1 MFGPEETTRGKTLK
15 ELIITA
21 APVGAV
27 PRHVRPSE
35 PKFIPD
41 VIIESITA
49 TDSRQSIIDCLT
61 SGGWERIGS
70 GGIGIGHAAFLGDDL
85 LRASGQHD
93 AIRKNLLEQGWS
105 RVEGGFQLFGQ
116 RAEAQDHSGPIRLP
130 LQLLRASSSSGTR
143 SVVLSLTAQ
152 GWSVSDA
159 GELIWTQGHPESYLP
174 PDVVAHLVASSPDL
188 LQNWLDAGWQRL
200 GPGYWRNT
208 LAASPH
214 LPVEPSDIVQSCVEA
229 VREGAAI
236 LHLHTRDRSAT
247 ELRLPGISSSISVRP
262 QRNHIDE
269 AQYDEIIP
277 QLHNLGPNAILNV
290 STSAR
295 GGGAAS
301 SSPSRRSH
309 LKPYGP
315 RCTHPDMSSLSP
327 GAVVFQTGGGYD
339 NLPEFLQAQLQHGRD
354 TGVRPEVEVFNGTIL
369 DAATGPYREALADAG
384 APTLFMLVA
393 GVDQH
398 GVDAQGQL
406 YDDSLIPVSE
416 RKEAVRLLANGD
428 PASIEEAGHLL
439 SERLRPVVARIRGA
453 FSSAKISILLPGAL
467 QAVLVPVAIAL
478 DLDGIRIGLEDG
490 LNVEDSRAPG
500 GVRRGT
506 TAEQVRQLRGAI
518 ERAGARVLSPEE
530 AREQLNMVQPDIA
543 LWREVV
549 LRLSPLA
556 QSGNGRRHVPAQ
568 QVIDVLA
575 DLRDSYLLRE
585 EKLAQAFAAASSG
598 VSADSDPIGARRLA
612 DQASRLIRE
621 HGLYA
626 RLFIEERDR
635 YPAEGARA
643 FEDVYRLQALNFARE
658 VLIDHQLPDQLWT
671 QALKA
676 LATERGLDDEA
687 YLIKEEQFKG
697 AALRFLEYL
706 THLSSRYNADRTE
719 VSNTQI
725 RQEPG
730 YSETMA
736 LLFGAINQMAVALRN
751 RSEADPKQAGLSIHQ
766 WTGGG
771 ELVNMDV
778 ASALAAIERGAW
790 VVLPSTPTT
799 HYPGGLKLSQG
810 LTSTFAAFL
819 RDKVN
824 RSGAAPE
831 VIGITHTG
839 QEEDGRP
846 LIESAMLNNR
856 FALNTAHHEQVVS
869 FATRLIY
876 EQLILPR
883 LVEQPDL
890 LDRWPSGLVRRDDD
904 GHPLNRDGSVA
915 SRLSFQALEALR
927 NVRFLAHS
935 SGIATI
941 QQIDTGMRQDLPR
954 LGYSAVEQEEIFGR
968 AVVISFASTCDVQL
982 DVSGTGTVDITAYN
996 DIRSVGGTTTPDYVA
1011 IPPSLRRTLA
1021 HLVATQVP
1029 ATYRYD
1035 DSHWSLRRGPKR
1047 KLLLRRLHVLLRED
1061 PVRLHD
1067 GHSIRRYLEGA
1078 PDDVLALLSEL
1089 ADAHPTARL
1098 DLLIRHHIG
1107 RLGSAV

>member
-1 MFGPEETTRGKTLK
+1 MK
-15 ELIITA
+15 EFIITA

-41 VIIESITA
+41 VIIESLTSA
-49 TDSRQSIIDCLT
+49 DSRQSIIDALT

-70 GGIGIGHAAFLGDDL
+70 GGIGIGQAAFVGDDL
-85 LRASGQHD
+85 LRAAGPHD
-93 AIRKNLLEQGWS
+93 AIRKELLEQGWS
-105 RVEGGFQLFGQ
+105 RVKGGFQLFGQ
-116 RAEAQDHSGPIRLP
+116 RSAEPGHPGPIRLP
-130 LQLLRASSSSGTR
+130 PQLLSAASTPGTR
-143 SVVLSLTAQ
+143 SIVLSLTAQ
-152 GWSVSDA
+152 GWSASDTD
-159 GELIWTQGHPESYLP
+159 GLVWTQGSPESYLP
-174 PDVVAHLVASSPDL
+174 PDLVAHLVAAGPDL
-188 LQNWLDAGWQRL
+188 LQAWLDAGWQRL

-208 LAASPH
+208 LAASPY

-247 ELRLPGISSSISVRP
+247 ELRLPGFGASISVSS

-277 QLHNLGPNAILNV
+277 RLHDLVPHAILNV
-290 STSAR
+290 STSVR
-295 GGGAAS
+295 GGGSAS

-315 RCTHPDMSSLSP
+315 RSTYPDMSSLSP
-327 GAVVFQTGGGYD
+327 GAVVFQAGGGYD

-354 TGVRPEVEVFNGTIL
+354 TGVRPEVEVFNGSIL
-369 DAATGPYREALADAG
+369 EAATGPYRDVLVAAG
-384 APTLFMLVA
+384 VPTLFMLVA

-398 GVDAQGQL
+398 GVTAQGEL
-406 YDDSLIPVSE
+406 YDDSLIPVKE

-478 DLDGIRIGLEDG
+478 DLDGIRVGLEDG
-490 LNVEDSRAPG
+490 LNVEDSRVPG
-500 GVRRGT
+500 GVRRAT
-506 TAEQVRQLRGAI
+506 TAEQVRQLRCAI

-543 LWREVV
+543 LWRAVV
-549 LRLSPLA
+549 QRLAPLA
-556 QSGNGRRHVPAQ
+556 PAGDGRFRAPAQ

-575 DLRDSYLLRE
+575 DLRGAYLVRE
-585 EKLAQAFAAASSG
+585 EKLAQAFAAASAR
-598 VSADSDPIGARRLA
+598 VALDTDPHGARRLA
-612 DQASRLIRE
+612 DQATLLIRE

-658 VLIDHQLPDQLWT
+658 VLIDHKLPNQHWT

-676 LATERGLDDEA
+676 LAHERGLHDEA
-687 YLIKEEQFKG
+687 YLIKEDQFKG
-697 AALRFLEYL
+697 ASLRFLEYL
-706 THLSSRYNADRTE
+706 THLSSRYNADRT
-719 VSNTQI
+719 VVINTQI
-725 RQEPG
+725 RQEAG

-736 LLFGAINQMAVALRN
+736 LLFGAINQMAVALRH

-766 WTGGG
+766 WADGG
-771 ELVNMDV
+771 EIRDMD
-778 ASALAAIERGAW
+778 AATALTAIERGAW

-799 HYPGGLKLSQG
+799 HYSGGLRLSHG
-810 LTSTFAAFL
+810 LTSTFGAFL
-819 RDKVN
+819 RDKVY
-824 RSGAAPE
+824 GPGTAPD

-839 QEEDGRP
+839 QEEDGQP

-856 FALNTAHHEQVVS
+856 FALNTAHHEHVLSV
-869 FATRLIY
+869 AARLIY
-876 EQLILPR
+876 EQLMLPR

-890 LDRWPSGLVRRDDD
+890 LDRWPSGLVRRDED
-904 GHPLNRDGSVA
+904 GHPLNQDGTLA

-941 QQIDTGMRQDLPR
+941 QQIDTGMRRDLPK

-968 AVVISFASTCDVQL
+968 AVVISLASACDVQL
-982 DVSGTGTVDITAYN
+982 GVSGTGTVDITAYN

-1011 IPPSLRRTLA
+1011 IPPSLRQTLA
-1021 HLVATQVP
+1021 QLMATQVP
-1029 ATYRYD
+1029 ATYRYG
-1035 DSHWSLRRGPKR
+1035 DSHWSLQRGPKR

-1078 PDDVLALLSEL
+1078 PDEVLALLTEL
-1089 ADAHPTARL
+1089 AAAHPTARL